1 MMIVLIQNRWSSVE
15 ISGSEWVYVLYWGT
29 IIGDGAIIGMGAVVF
44 GEVPACSI
52 IGSEKW
58 RILGYRDKN
67 GYDRLDKDRQYAG
80 SNGIAFL
87 EGHE

>member
-1 MMIVLIQNRWSSVE
+1 
-15 ISGSEWVYVLYWGT
+15 
-29 IIGDGAIIGMGAVVF
+29 MGAVVF